1 MEKRMKLFKNPVFAV
16 ALAVVVVIAS
26 TLINTNIKFGRKCS
40 AVSDLFYEGVSTKGY
55 TQTPIAA
62 HLENIIGYADGL
74 CTIAR
79 NYSIDT
85 AETESASEY
94 LRWSLQESYHDSGYV
109 YSNYTDLNA
118 ALSSLID
125 SLERADLNE
134 RDASGVAQY
143 KSSIQ
148 GAQSA
153 IGESGYNE
161 AVRDFLRRHR
171 HFPTE
176 LLADLAGVEY
186 PELFA

>member
-1 MEKRMKLFKNPVFAV
+1 MKLFKNPVFAAV
-16 ALAVVVVIAS
+16 LAIVVIIAS
-26 TLINTNIKFGRKCS
+26 TLINTNIKFGRKCRT
-40 AVSDLFYEGVSTKGY
+40 VSDMFYEGVSIKGY
-55 TQTPIAA
+55 TQTPIAT

-85 AETESASEY
+85 ADTESASEY
-94 LRWSLQESYHDSGYV
+94 LRWSLQGSYYDVGYV
-109 YSNYTDLNA
+109 YSNYTQLND
-118 ALSSLID
+118 ALNTLID
-125 SLERADLNE
+125 RLERAELSE
-134 RDASGVAQY
+134 RDTSGVAQY
-143 KSSIQ
+143 KSSLE

-161 AVRDFLRRHR
+161 VVRSFLRQNR

-176 LLADLAGVEY
+176 LLADLSGVEY